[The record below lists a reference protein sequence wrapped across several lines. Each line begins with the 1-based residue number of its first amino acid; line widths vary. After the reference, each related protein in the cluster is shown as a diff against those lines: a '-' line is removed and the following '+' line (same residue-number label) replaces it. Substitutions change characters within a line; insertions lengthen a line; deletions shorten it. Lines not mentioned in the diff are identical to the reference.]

1 MLKKD
6 RYKMTSNLKNMFLTY
21 IRNEMKKEG
30 FGNARTV
37 RNFVDK
43 IKIEQASRLAENPND
58 DVDCI
63 KKIDLENA
71 IKNNQTEKTKRRIG
85 FCEMEI

>member
-21 IRNEMKKEG
+21 IRNEMKKES

-43 IKIEQASRLAENPND
+43 IKIEQASRLAENQND

>member
-43 IKIEQASRLAENPND
+43 IKIEQASTFQLGKGR
-58 DVDCI
+58 
-63 KKIDLENA
+63 
-71 IKNNQTEKTKRRIG
+71 
-85 FCEMEI
+85 

>member
-21 IRNEMKKEG
+21 IRNEMKKES

-71 IKNNQTEKTKRRIG
+71 IKNNQTEIIKRVIG
-85 FCEMEI
+85 F